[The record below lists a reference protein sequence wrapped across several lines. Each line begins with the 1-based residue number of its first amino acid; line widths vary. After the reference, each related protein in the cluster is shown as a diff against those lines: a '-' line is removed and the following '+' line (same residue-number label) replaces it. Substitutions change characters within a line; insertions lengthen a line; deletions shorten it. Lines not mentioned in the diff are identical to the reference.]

1 MANFFSRYWSCPN
14 ENHSTR
20 LVERAN
26 VTPTFLLFET
36 WTTNQSGGSALSNL
50 LPAQHTFSSKLSVNP
65 KFTEYK

>member
-36 WTTNQSGGSALSNL
+36 WTTNQSGGSALLNFK
-50 LPAQHTFSSKLSVNP
+50 LPAQHFFLKTFSQS
-65 KFTEYK
+65 